1 MRIGLF
7 GGTFNPIHYGH
18 LRAAIE
24 VQEGFNLEKL
34 YIIPSALPPHK
45 DIQGVASANH
55 RIAMAR
61 LAIENQPNLIL
72 SDVEVRRAG
81 PSYTIDTVQH
91 FKDTLDAGTK
101 LFLIMVMDAFLE
113 IDTWKFYKQLF
124 QELPMIIMTRPL
136 PETPPPGLEGKDMT
150 AYIETHISD
159 AYRFSEKEGCYHHE
173 TYFPVYRCNISMLDI
188 SGTQIRN
195 LIRQNKSIRFL
206 VPEKVEKYIDE
217 QGIYI

>member
-72 SDVEVRRAG
+72 SDVEARRAG
-81 PSYTIDTVQH
+81 PSYTIDTVQY
-91 FKDTLDAGTK
+91 FKDSLDAGTK
-101 LFLIMVMDAFLE
+101 LFLMMGMDAFLE

-136 PETPPPGLEGKDMT
+136 PETAPPGLEGKDMT